1 MFKHRHNALLKHP
14 GYNYGGDGGGTY
26 YENAEKLYGVQ
37 ADTAKF
43 MYQLGKRYVPGAV
56 KQYKAAT
63 DQFSS
68 PEYEAK
74 QVGKAVTTANTAQAN
89 ATGALKRDMAR
100 YGINPASG
108 RFRSVMGQNAV
119 ENAAMT
125 ANAANTARANV
136 EDKRFG
142 VAKDFYNNLVGMP
155 SDAASTAGSAASGY
169 AQMGANKDAAA
180 NQEAAGWGSAIGL
193 GASYFLK
200 DGGEVKKDK
209 PPQEPS
215 KLLKMLGFGLAREA
229 AEKVVTRP
237 RNIDEEL
244 KKQGYKDGGC
254 VSGKYG
260 VKMARGGLMPAFG
273 NDQQPLPPPPA
284 APQQGGGAGAGIV
297 QGVQTGKKLKD
308 AMSGAAS
315 DKIMG
320 GAAKGLGTLADVT
333 GNTALAE
340 TALGAAG
347 AGAEQAGMLVAQN
360 AGIEGATAA
369 TAEALG
375 AGTAAAGEA
384 AAVASPALSAV
395 SAAIPWIGAA
405 VAVGSM
411 FDLFADGGEVNR
423 DDMTRGGEVD
433 GPGTETSDDVPA
445 WLSDG
450 EYVLNAEA
458 VQMVGK
464 DKLDRINEAGL
475 AKRGD
480 HDKMPTEGPDGA
492 MEYNLGSFIGG
503 LATGYTTGQRIKS
516 DKEEREYRR
525 EEMKDRRDEREYQR
539 KKREDRVKL
548 DTAFATGM
556 EQAQT
561 QAEQSGGTLYKAG
574 EMVFDNKEDQQAA
587 LGILAKE
594 DARIKQQPGFG
605 VNPDAAKF
613 LEQQPELAELRKPK
627 MDADYLFYTTMW
639 PKLKADYAKEYG
651 LDKMRAADKDLLE
664 AAEKNHNRRI
674 IEAATLHNSGDQAG
688 TVQKWMEI
696 YNRDLPN
703 GTFANGSLRSDGNVD
718 ITIYD
723 MTGKQIDKK
732 VVPYPDAIS
741 MAKSVIGTEHE
752 RLKIALDD
760 QKAAK
765 DKAYYQKVAGAK
777 TADEAASIAAASGRD
792 PGAAKGDYLKAV
804 KTQADLTK
812 PTELGGD
819 IVAYDEKQGKYVKT
833 GKVSPK
839 PATTVNYTGT
849 GSGGG
854 GGSGAGAT
862 GAFAKQTVEALTPL
876 IGKDA
881 ATALAY
887 GKGKMTMPADKR
899 VTIITGLMKQTDMMG
914 KPLYDRAS
922 AESMVDSMFDFGT
935 RRVDSGGKSSSRQ
948 SSNPEYYRY
957 KEARQRAYAKGDMDG
972 VRRMDAQAKQMGI
985 IK

>member
-14 GYNYGGDGGGTY
+14 GYNYGGGGSSGTY
-26 YENAEKLYGVQ
+26 YKNAEELYGVQ

-108 RFRSVMGQNAV
+108 RFRSVMAQNAV

-125 ANAANTARANV
+125 ANAANTARSTV

-169 AQMGANKDAAA
+169 AQMGANKDASA

-193 GASYFLK
+193 GTSLYNYK
-200 DGGEVKKDK
+200 DGGEVKKVK
-209 PPQEPS
+209 PPQEPN
-215 KLLKMLGFGLAREA
+215 KLVKLLGFGLAREA
-229 AEKVVTRP
+229 GEKIVTRP
-237 RNIDEEL
+237 RKIDEEL
-244 KKQGYKDGGC
+244 KKQGYKNGGC
-254 VSGKYG
+254 VDGKYG

-384 AAVASPALSAV
+384 AAVASPALSAI
-395 SAAIPWIGAA
+395 STAIPWIGAA

-480 HDKMPTEGPDGA
+480 QDKMPTEGPDGA
-492 MEYNLGSFIGG
+492 MEYSLGSFVGG
-503 LATGYTTGQRIKS
+503 LVTGYTTGQRIKS
-516 DKEEREYRR
+516 DKEEREFRR
-525 EEMKDRRDEREYQR
+525 EEMKDRREEREYQR
-539 KKREDRVKL
+539 KQRAEREQLGTD
-548 DTAFATGM
+548 FGTGM

-561 QAEQSGGTLYKAG
+561 QAAQSGGTMYKAG
-574 EMVFDNKEDQQAA
+574 EMVFDNKADQQDA
-587 LGILAKE
+587 LGILAQE
-594 DARIKQQPGFG
+594 DARYQKQPGLG
-605 VNPDAAKF
+605 VNATNFLAEKPDV
-613 LEQQPELAELRKPK
+613 AELRKPK

-639 PKLKADYAKEYG
+639 PKLKARYAKEYG
-651 LDKMRAADKDLLE
+651 VDKAMEMDGRLMESADKNHRKRMME
-664 AAEKNHNRRI
+664 AA
-674 IEAATLHNSGDQAG
+674 ALQVAGDKEGAL
-688 TVQKWMEI
+688 QKYSEI
-696 YNRDLPN
+696 WNRDLPN
-703 GTFANGSLRSDGNVD
+703 GTFSQVAMRTDGNVD
-718 ITIYD
+718 MTVFD
-723 MTGKQIDKK
+723 MTGQVIDKK
-732 VVPYPDAIS
+732 VMPYPDAIS
-741 MAKSVIGTEHE
+741 TAQSVIGTEGERIRALVEKKRETDKKAETDQKE
-752 RLKIALDD
+752 RLDKTLYTGIADLGPNASDKDLMDLAGRLQMNPLAVKKAYNDAFKDD
-760 QKAAK
+760 RDRAWKEKEHK
-765 DKAYYQKVAGAK
+765 DKSANAEKGEKGADKFVDLSSDDIKSSFSKRREVVKRDSMGKARVEYESDVDAAELDRFRKWAKANNYRNMNEALRDWGAAGRPSAND
-777 TADEAASIAAASGRD
+777 ARRAPMRASGDNRR
-792 PGAAKGDYLKAV
+792 PLS
-804 KTQADLTK
+804 
-812 PTELGGD
+812 D
-819 IVAYDEKQGKYVKT
+819 I
-833 GKVSPK
+833 
-839 PATTVNYTGT
+839 
-849 GSGGG
+849 
-854 GGSGAGAT
+854 
-862 GAFAKQTVEALTPL
+862 F
-876 IGKDA
+876 
-881 ATALAY
+881 
-887 GKGKMTMPADKR
+887 R
-899 VTIITGLMKQTDMMG
+899 
-914 KPLYDRAS
+914 
-922 AESMVDSMFDFGT
+922 
-935 RRVDSGGKSSSRQ
+935 
-948 SSNPEYYRY
+948 
-957 KEARQRAYAKGDMDG
+957 
-972 VRRMDAQAKQMGI
+972 
-985 IK
+985 

>member
-14 GYNYGGDGGGTY
+14 GYNYGGGSSGTY
-26 YENAEKLYGVQ
+26 YKNAEELYGVQ

-108 RFRSVMGQNAV
+108 RFRSVMAQNAV

-125 ANAANTARANV
+125 ANAANTARSTV

-169 AQMGANKDAAA
+169 AQMGANKDASA

-193 GASYFLK
+193 GTSLYNYK

-209 PPQEPS
+209 PPQEPN
-215 KLLKMLGFGLAREA
+215 KLVKLLGFGLAREA
-229 AEKVVTRP
+229 GEKIVTRP
-237 RNIDEEL
+237 RKIDEEL
-244 KKQGYKDGGC
+244 KKQGYKNGGC
-254 VSGKYG
+254 VDGKYG

-320 GAAKGLGTLADVT
+320 GAAKGIGTLADVT
-333 GNTALAE
+333 GNTAMAE
-340 TALGAAG
+340 TALNAAG
-347 AGAEQAGMLVAQN
+347 ASSAVGASGVSQAGMLAAQN
-360 AGIEGATAA
+360 AGMGVGATAA

-384 AAVASPALSAV
+384 AAAASPALSAI
-395 SAAIPWIGAA
+395 STAIPWIGAA
-405 VAVGSM
+405 IAVGSM
-411 FDLFADGGEVNR
+411 FDLFADGGEVR
-423 DDMTRGGEVD
+423 DDMTMGGEVD
-433 GPGTETSDDVPA
+433 GPGTKTSDDVPA

-464 DKLDRINEAGL
+464 DELDRINEAGL

-480 HDKMPTEGPDGA
+480 QDKMPTKGPDGA
-492 MEYNLGSFIGG
+492 MEYNLGSFVGG
-503 LATGYTTGQRIKS
+503 LVTGYNTGQRIKS

-525 EEMKDRRDEREYQR
+525 EEMKDRREEREYQR
-539 KKREDRVKL
+539 KQRAEREQLGTD
-548 DTAFATGM
+548 FGTGM

-561 QAEQSGGTLYKAG
+561 QAAQSGGTMYKAG

-627 MDADYLFYTTMW
+627 MDADYLFYTSMW
-639 PKLKADYAKEYG
+639 PKLKARYAKEYG
-651 LDKMRAADKDLLE
+651 VDKAMEMEGKLKDAADK
-664 AAEKNHNRRI
+664 NYNRRI
-674 IEAATLHNSGDQAG
+674 MEAVQLQNSGDQAG
-688 TVQKWMEI
+688 ALQKLVEI
-696 YNRDLPN
+696 WNRDIPN
-703 GTFANGSLRSDGNVD
+703 GTFANATLRSDGNVD
-718 ITIYD
+718 MVMYD

-741 MAKSVIGTEHE
+741 MAQSVIGTEGE
-752 RLKIALDD
+752 RIRALVEKKREADKKAETD
-760 QKAAK
+760 QKEKMEKTLYTGIADLGPNASDK
-765 DKAYYQKVAGAK
+765 DLMNLAGRLQMNPLAVKKAYSDAFKDDRDRAWKEKEHKEKMGIEREKIGVMREKAANGEKGADKFVALSSDVIKSSFPKRREVIKRDSTGKARVEYESDVDAAELDRFRKWAKANNYRNMNEALHDWGA
-777 TADEAASIAAASGRD
+777 AGRPSANDARRAPMRASGDNRR
-792 PGAAKGDYLKAV
+792 PLS
-804 KTQADLTK
+804 
-812 PTELGGD
+812 D
-819 IVAYDEKQGKYVKT
+819 I
-833 GKVSPK
+833 
-839 PATTVNYTGT
+839 
-849 GSGGG
+849 
-854 GGSGAGAT
+854 
-862 GAFAKQTVEALTPL
+862 F
-876 IGKDA
+876 
-881 ATALAY
+881 
-887 GKGKMTMPADKR
+887 R
-899 VTIITGLMKQTDMMG
+899 
-914 KPLYDRAS
+914 
-922 AESMVDSMFDFGT
+922 
-935 RRVDSGGKSSSRQ
+935 
-948 SSNPEYYRY
+948 
-957 KEARQRAYAKGDMDG
+957 
-972 VRRMDAQAKQMGI
+972 
-985 IK
+985 